1 MVTVRHGADHESAEL
16 AGQTIA
22 DVRNAYESVFNI
34 PESAIVKANDHEVNE
49 EYVIK
54 DGDKILFDK
63 NDDKFT
69 TANAIG

>member
-22 DVRNAYESVFNI
+22 DVRNAYESIFNI
-34 PESAIVKANDHEVNE
+34 PPTSVVKANQHEVSE
-49 EYVIK
+49 DYVVK

-63 NDDKFT
+63 PDEKFIT
-69 TANAIG
+69 PSVTS